1 MARIRLLARVGAH
14 VACQLGRT
22 HEATPAQHLERDKAA
37 SLHNNQGTWRY
48 SACKGE
54 LLLAVERLAGH
65 QVAPHKVGLEVD
77 GLCAAVAA
85 QRTLVWPLAC
95 MGAEVARELGRTCK
109 NSLTHMTSTIPPDG
123 RQSGTAL
130 EAAHPQ
136 PTTTALTHLQ
146 GENRENMVGT
156 SVGTLPRVGPQVDG
170 QLRGGLAVLAT
181 EAAAVVVALVV
192 GRNIV
197 KGRKKMAGWR
207 VTYECGDRMGFSWRR
222 VAHVQAGHGLCHQS
236 QGHASVA
243 AECLQETKQA
253 TVSTATQQKSR
264 IAHSHHEALS
274 SKTPLVPQLPAAA
287 SPNTLVLRPRG
298 AQHVRPLQG

>member
-1 MARIRLLARVGAH
+1 MVAQHVEPKLHGLSGAVRTHAAHVRLLPRVDAVVAHELRGPLEGLAAHGAGAVPAQQGLPAH
-14 VACQLGRT
+14 TRPHL
-22 HEATPAQHLERDKAA
+22 TPLHPQHLERDKAA

-146 GENRENMVGT
+146 GENRENMG
-156 SVGTLPRVGPQVDG
+156 
-170 QLRGGLAVLAT
+170 
-181 EAAAVVVALVV
+181 E
-192 GRNIV
+192 
-197 KGRKKMAGWR
+197 K
-207 VTYECGDRMGFSWRR
+207 DR
-222 VAHVQAGHGLCHQS
+222 
-236 QGHASVA
+236 
-243 AECLQETKQA
+243 
-253 TVSTATQQKSR
+253 
-264 IAHSHHEALS
+264 S
-274 SKTPLVPQLPAAA
+274 SPILHT
-287 SPNTLVLRPRG
+287 T
-298 AQHVRPLQG
+298 